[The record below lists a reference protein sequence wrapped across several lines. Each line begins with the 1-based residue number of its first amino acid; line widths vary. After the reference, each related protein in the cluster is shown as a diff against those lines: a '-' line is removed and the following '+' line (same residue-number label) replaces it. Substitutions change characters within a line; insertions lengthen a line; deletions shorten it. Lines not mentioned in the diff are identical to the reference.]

1 MTQLPDLLT
10 SAQAA
15 EYIGCALVTIR
26 QNVHR
31 GNLKP
36 KMKLANTYLF
46 SRSQIERFRRK
57 FLAKK

>member
-26 QNVHR
+26 QNVAR
-31 GNLKP
+31 KNLIP
-36 KMKLANTYLF
+36 KMKLGGTYLF
-46 SRSQIERFRRK
+46 SKTQIQRFKRRFK
-57 FLAKK
+57 SGK